1 MAGYA
6 DSVEFLVCI
15 RKQTPIGS
23 PVYVEMT
30 ATSVFIRVV
39 DFDFLGGLIN
49 RNEKMDMTPLQFN
62 SSLKGVYYKI
72 VCTIFYRIWTHLCRP
87 LINSQKN
94 SNSVFDFAEI
104 FECLRNSAVSNSG
117 VRIENFGGLWLL
129 LKRQSGEILLGVNI
143 SIMKRKI

>member
-1 MAGYA
+1 
-6 DSVEFLVCI
+6 
-15 RKQTPIGS
+15 
-23 PVYVEMT
+23 MT

-129 LKRQSGEILLGVNI
+129 FKGTIRQIFLLVKTIAIIGEKIV
-143 SIMKRKI
+143 SIKIGGFTKPTYKVHTWSQNLRTF